1 MNKILCTLAVALA
14 GYSFAG
20 ELDVVYA
27 DAIAK
32 DSKGADIP
40 DGKYI
45 LHTFAMG
52 GQLIPVYISSVA
64 ESASGL
70 EIYPQE
76 AAGLEYRLTYDLP
89 VNVFYKV
96 SDAAGGDRYEKLN
109 VNELRTIGASGVD
122 TVYAMVD
129 MYDMSSVV
137 SSYKISVAGRQ
148 KNLEISFFT
157 PQITFI
163 EKIPATGES
172 PEAVRGQVPKVDG
185 SYEEYRT
192 GSVLD
197 LYLAILKPTKDG
209 SYDMCTEECNG
220 IEVYMHHMTSAKID
234 FLSENA
240 VFNDGYATIS
250 VRASKDYRWNTD
262 PSLDNPATV
271 VVMINEDAAEAT
283 YSPLFFS
290 EDGVEGIKKM
300 PVSSSL
306 GARKYVV
313 MDLQGRVVQ
322 QGLATE
328 AEPVIKNLATGT
340 YVVRIGAKVHRVN
353 VR

>member
-1 MNKILCTLAVALA
+1 
-14 GYSFAG
+14 
-20 ELDVVYA
+20 
-27 DAIAK
+27 
-32 DSKGADIP
+32 
-40 DGKYI
+40 
-45 LHTFAMG
+45 
-52 GQLIPVYISSVA
+52 
-64 ESASGL
+64 
-70 EIYPQE
+70 
-76 AAGLEYRLTYDLP
+76 
-89 VNVFYKV
+89 
-96 SDAAGGDRYEKLN
+96 
-109 VNELRTIGASGVD
+109 
-122 TVYAMVD
+122 
-129 MYDMSSVV
+129 
-137 SSYKISVAGRQ
+137 
-148 KNLEISFFT
+148 
-157 PQITFI
+157 
-163 EKIPATGES
+163 
-172 PEAVRGQVPKVDG
+172 
-185 SYEEYRT
+185 
-192 GSVLD
+192 
-197 LYLAILKPTKDG
+197 
-209 SYDMCTEECNG
+209 
-220 IEVYMHHMTSAKID
+220 MTSAKID

-322 QGLATE
+322 QGLTTG